1 MGVNVGVPV
10 EVTVEVVG
18 SVPVRERVKVGVR
31 VEEAAGVIE
40 SVRDGSGMTVSTGR
54 IVSRRPR

>member
-1 MGVNVGVPV
+1 
-10 EVTVEVVG
+10 VVV
-18 SVPVRERVKVGVR
+18 SVPLREGVKVGVR
-31 VEEAAGVIE
+31 VEEAIGVIE

>member
-1 MGVNVGVPV
+1 V

-18 SVPVRERVKVGVR
+18 SVPVREGVKVGVW
-31 VEEAAGVIE
+31 VEEAVGMIK